1 MDQRQPRRCRSGSR
15 GEGRL
20 DKRPPTPV
28 QFQLHSIAR
37 ERRRGHDTGVSD
49 RRRAGQRDPGVL
61 DLPPVRAAPPAATPA
76 RPLPRRRSHVR
87 RLNPAPQ
94 PRDQMQRSPAARLP
108 EGRHVGSHLPPKLG
122 AADPPPEI
130 SNLRTQSAPKPPT
143 RAPHGPAARPRQP
156 CLYSHAETS
165 RTRTGRRRRPGL
177 PPESGRVIGRR
188 LESRS

>member
-1 MDQRQPRRCRSGSR
+1 MTSGRRLRCSSSSTASLGRGAGAATQESVTDAALDSGTPASRTFLPSARPRRLPHLLGRS
-15 GEGRL
+15 
-20 DKRPPTPV
+20 
-28 QFQLHSIAR
+28 
-37 ERRRGHDTGVSD
+37 
-49 RRRAGQRDPGVL
+49 
-61 DLPPVRAAPPAATPA
+61 
-76 RPLPRRRSHVR
+76 PLPRRRSHVR

-94 PRDQMQRSPAARLP
+94 PRDQRQRSPAARLP
-108 EGRHVGSHLPPKLG
+108 EGRHVGSHLPPKLA
-122 AADPPPEI
+122 AADPPPEN

-165 RTRTGRRRRPGL
+165 RTRIGRRRRPGL